1 MTSRDPMLPDGSPYP
16 GLRPFEAS
24 ETHLFFGREEQV
36 DGLLARLHRS
46 RLVAVV
52 GESGA
57 GKSSLV
63 RAGLLPA
70 LEAGFL
76 ANAGADWRILL
87 MRPGAAPLEAL
98 TEALLE
104 PGVLSP
110 DGGVPAHAFAAAEL
124 RRGPLGLL
132 QLLRD
137 THLPAHSNLL
147 LVVDQFEEIFRFRS
161 ATHRDEADAFVD
173 LLLHS
178 VEQRELP
185 LYLVLTMRS
194 DYIGACARFRGLPE
208 ALNDNQFLTPR
219 LTREQLGMAIDGPAR
234 VFGGVVDPELVA
246 TLENEVGDDPDQL
259 PLLQHLLM
267 RLWEQASREGRP
279 PRLTLELLGKLG
291 GLHGALEQHL
301 EELFSTLT
309 PQQQA
314 IAAGLFKAV
323 TGGDHNARDL
333 RRPACL
339 GEVAAAIGTDAA
351 SVGEVIEVF
360 RAPSRNFLM
369 PPPGI
374 PLAADTR
381 LDISHESLI
390 RQWPRLRAWVSAETD
405 DAHTFLELRARAQR
419 WAQSSRDTAELATRN
434 DLRRALAWRARG
446 TTNAAWAA
454 RYAPI
459 DTDYAL
465 TLEFIEASAAEDRRQ
480 RDEKKAALEREAA
493 MAGKLLRLSGVLGI
507 LGALAVLFAIFAFL
521 AKEDAE
527 ARKAEAVASKEQ
539 AEASKERER
548 ALALAADARAA
559 YFTGAPRALHRALL
573 AVLANP
579 ENADAVTTLRRAT
592 GSPVRV
598 HTTELR
604 AAGNVS
610 PRATGDAF
618 SRRFALGMASFDQKG
633 TRIAIPVTMGAEL
646 RSLEPGAPAVA
657 LNVPGD
663 SDSTVRAARFLPP
676 ASARI
681 FTVHADEVVR
691 IWRADDGAAL
701 HAVDHGGGRITTAEP
716 DAAGTRLVTAGRNA
730 QGDGEAR
737 LWDLEN
743 GQRIDVRPLKYAD
756 DAIVHA
762 VFTPDGKQVLTLAA
776 GGYVTVW
783 DAATGIALKELPFE
797 RTVGESGSASER
809 RTSNCNEAVK
819 AGISFS
825 PDNHTLAVLDHAGR
839 GTLFDAATYALD
851 TRTGWQLPAHERFCS
866 IAWNHNGSRLAA
878 ATSDGRVRL
887 WDALRGRRLPALP
900 KNADWAQ
907 TVVFHP
913 KIAHILLTSG
923 GERGVV
929 FWNLGDDSTPRAP
942 IQIDLLRDP
951 SQIHEAVFS
960 PDGARLLTLADDD
973 ALRLWQLPDHGVRS
987 ISLEDRAPHQGADAV
1002 ISALRARADGSAAT
1016 ALRQQLGDLQAGC
1029 HPLARSPDGTRFAL
1043 ACTQSE
1049 TQGRTVS
1056 HTLQLVIGGESA
1068 VVWSPAQ
1075 PIALASFDRSGRRIA
1090 LALENGMLYVLDVA
1104 GGQGKEA
1111 VNSRPEPTRRRSE
1124 HGGQITDLQF
1134 NEDGTL
1140 LATAGRDGTLRV
1152 LDPDTLRQLTVTPLN
1167 GAPDSAD
1174 AADAV
1179 FFADDD
1185 RHVLAMVGKRIVAW
1199 RCPVCG
1205 SVKDLIERA
1214 CALLAEGSSPPRE
1227 CSAPDASPR
1236 AAPPSETSAARR

>member
-1 MTSRDPMLPDGSPYP
+1 M
-16 GLRPFEAS
+16 
-24 ETHLFFGREEQV
+24 
-36 DGLLARLHRS
+36 
-46 RLVAVV
+46 
-52 GESGA
+52 
-57 GKSSLV
+57 
-63 RAGLLPA
+63 PA

-98 TEALLE
+98 TEALLG

-178 VEQRELP
+178 VEQRDFP

-234 VFGGVVDPELVA
+234 VFGGVVEPELVA

-309 PQQQA
+309 PEQQA

-339 GEVAAAIGTDAA
+339 GEVASAIGTDAA
-351 SVGEVIEVF
+351 SLGEVIEVF
-360 RAPSRNFLM
+360 RAPGRNFLM

-374 PLAADTR
+374 ALAADTR

-390 RQWPRLRAWVSAETD
+390 RQWPRLRAWVSTESD
-405 DAHTFLELRARAQR
+405 DAHTFLELRARARR

-459 DTDYAL
+459 DTDYDL
-465 TLEFIEASAAEDRRQ
+465 TLEFIEASATEDRRQ
-480 RDEKKAALEREAA
+480 RDEKNAALEREAA

-521 AKEDAE
+521 AKEEAE

-539 AEASKERER
+539 AEESKERER

-559 YFTGAPRALHRALL
+559 YFTGAPRALHSALL

-579 ENADAVTTLRRAT
+579 ANADAVTTLRRAT

-604 AAGNVS
+604 AAGNAS

-618 SRRFALGMASFDQKG
+618 SRRFALGMASFDQQG

-657 LNVPGD
+657 LTVPGD

-676 ASARI
+676 ASERI
-681 FTVHADEVVR
+681 FTVHADEIVR
-691 IWRADDGAAL
+691 IWRAHDGAAL

-737 LWDLEN
+737 LWDLGN
-743 GQRIDVRPLKYAD
+743 GQRIDVGPLKYAD

-783 DAATGIALKELPFE
+783 DAATGVALKELAFE

-825 PDNHTLAVLDHAGR
+825 PDKHTLAVLDHAGR
-839 GTLFDAATYALD
+839 GTLFDAATYAP
-851 TRTGWQLPAHERFCS
+851 RTGWQLPAHERFCS

-878 ATSDGRVRL
+878 ATSDGRVRI
-887 WDALRGRRLPALP
+887 WDALLGRRLPALP

-913 KIAHILLTSG
+913 KNAYVLLTSG

-960 PDGARLLTLADDD
+960 PDGTRLLTLADDD
-973 ALRLWQLPDHGVRS
+973 ALRLWQLPDHGIRS
-987 ISLEDRAPHQGADAV
+987 RNLEDRASDQGPDAE

-1056 HTLQLVIGGESA
+1056 HTLQLVSGGQSA

-1075 PIALASFDRSGRRIA
+1075 PIALASFERSGRRIA
-1090 LALENGMLYVLDVA
+1090 LALENNMLYVLDVA
-1104 GGQGKEA
+1104 GGQGQEA
-1111 VNSRPEPTRRRSE
+1111 ANSRPEPTRRRSE

-1140 LATAGRDGTLRV
+1140 LATAGRDGTIRV

-1167 GAPDSAD
+1167 GAPGAPGAPNSAD
-1174 AADAV
+1174 AV
-1179 FFADDD
+1179 VFADDD
-1185 RHVLAMVGKRIVAW
+1185 RHVLAMVGKQIVAW

-1214 CALLAEGSSPPRE
+1214 CALLAEGASPPRE

-1236 AAPPSETSAARR
+1236 AAPPGETSTARR